1 MESLYQSVSLP
12 QGKYKMKVLV
22 TGATGKVGSLLVTE
36 LIERGVDVRIF
47 TRNEPNPNAVPN
59 GIEVVV
65 GDLLDTESVA
75 RAMAG
80 IDKLFLLNAVGPSE
94 LTEALIGFGM
104 ARRARVKHVTY
115 LSAFKADRIKD
126 SPNLATKYAVECAI
140 GNGDMPF
147 TFLRPNYFIQN
158 DRQLI
163 PMIAET
169 GLYQVPLGEAGVS
182 AVDIRDVAE
191 AAAISLTEKGHV
203 GQTYDLVGP
212 TVISGPSNAALWS
225 QLMGKPIKYVGHDLE
240 RWEAQVRGQM
250 PSWTIFDMRTMF
262 EGFFSYG
269 YKATAVEI
277 DRATKLL
284 GHAPRSYEDFATQA
298 ASEWKRKREM

>member
-1 MESLYQSVSLP
+1 
-12 QGKYKMKVLV
+12 MKVLV
-22 TGATGKVGSLLVTE
+22 TGATGRVGSLLVAE

-47 TRNEPNPNAVPN
+47 TRNEPNPKVVPS
-59 GIEVVV
+59 EVEVAV
-65 GDLLDTESVA
+65 GDLLDPESVA
-75 RAMAG
+75 RAMEG

-126 SPNLATKYAVECAI
+126 SPNLAAKFAVECAI
-140 GNGDMPF
+140 GNSDIPF

-158 DRQLI
+158 DAQLM
-163 PMIAET
+163 PMIAGA
-169 GLYQVPLGEAGVS
+169 GLYPVPLGEAGVS

-212 TVISGPSNAALWS
+212 TTISGPSNAALWS
-225 QLMGKPIKYVGHDLE
+225 KLMGKPIKYVGHDLE
-240 RWEAQVRGQM
+240 RWEGQARGQM
-250 PSWTIFDMRTMF
+250 PSSTSFDIRTMF
-262 EGFFSYG
+262 EGFFAYG
-269 YKATAVEI
+269 YKATDVEVA
-277 DRATKLL
+277 RVTKLL
-284 GHAPRSYEDFATQA
+284 GHTPRSYEDFATQA

>member
-1 MESLYQSVSLP
+1 
-12 QGKYKMKVLV
+12 MKVLV

-36 LIERGVDVRIF
+36 LIERGTDVRIL
-47 TRNEPNPNAVPN
+47 TRNEPNPKAVPN
-59 GIEVVV
+59 EVEVAV
-65 GDLLDTESVA
+65 GNLLDPESVA
-75 RAMAG
+75 RAMEG
-80 IDKLFLLNAVGPSE
+80 IDKLFLLNALGPSE

-126 SPNLATKYAVECAI
+126 SPNLAAKFAVECAI
-140 GNGDMPF
+140 GNSDIPF

-158 DRQLI
+158 DGQLM
-163 PMIAET
+163 PMIAGT
-169 GLYQVPLGEAGVS
+169 GLYPVPLGEAGVS

-225 QLMGKPIKYVGHDLE
+225 KLMGKPIEYAGHDLE
-240 RWEAQVRGQM
+240 RWEGQMRGQM
-250 PSWTIFDMRTMF
+250 PSWTIFDIRTMF
-262 EGFFSYG
+262 DGFFAYG
-269 YKATAVEI
+269 YKATEVEVA
-277 DRATKLL
+277 RVTKLL
-284 GHAPRSYEDFATQA
+284 GHIPRSYEAFATQV